1 MIIVLIAI
9 FLLTLLASLIA
20 IILWVGAVYY

>member
-20 IILWVGAVYY
+20 IILWVGVVYY